1 MKKMKIALLVLA
13 IVTNEAY
20 ANDPTKNFTII
31 VDGKVF
37 EINPGETLHEKSK
50 SGNRINITLKRKEF
64 ANFSSGPLQFE
75 YRGDLSVAS
84 TDIDNDIHQHLV
96 ASALGTL
103 LIVQQYD
110 KINPG
115 MLTEFM
121 LKQMT
126 DGDVAAAAKLE
137 STPLTL
143 KLADG
148 TEMKGVRATIK
159 SDKDD
164 VSMQVLA
171 ADTGVGGV
179 MAISRINNDMAKSE
193 QTIVDRFWSTLKVK
207 K

>member
-1 MKKMKIALLVLA
+1 MKNLCVASLIWLA
-13 IVTNEAY
+13 FASSGF
-20 ANDPTKNFTII
+20 AADATKNFILI
-31 VDGKVF
+31 VDGKNY
-37 EINPGETLHEKSK
+37 ELNPGDKLNAKSK
-50 SGNRINITLKRKEF
+50 AGKSISIELKRKEF
-64 ANFSSGPLQFE
+64 ATFVNGALQFE

-84 TDIDNDIHQHLV
+84 TNIDTDIHQHLV

-110 KINPG
+110 KINPA

-137 STPLTL
+137 STPYSM
-143 KLADG
+143 KLIDG
-148 TEMKGVRATIK
+148 TEMKGVKASIK
-159 SDKDD
+159 SEKDD

-179 MAISRINNDMAKSE
+179 MAISRINNDMGKND
-193 QTIVDRFWSTLKVK
+193 QPIIDRFWSTLKVK

>member
-1 MKKMKIALLVLA
+1 MKNLCVASLIWLA
-13 IVTNEAY
+13 FASSGF
-20 ANDPTKNFTII
+20 AADATKNFILII
-31 VDGKVF
+31 DGKNY
-37 EINPGETLHEKSK
+37 ELNPGDKLNAKSK
-50 SGNRINITLKRKEF
+50 AGKSISIELKRKEF
-64 ANFSSGPLQFE
+64 ATFVNGALQFE

-84 TDIDNDIHQHLV
+84 TNIDTDIHQHLV

-110 KINPG
+110 KINPA

-137 STPLTL
+137 STPYSM
-143 KLADG
+143 KLIDG
-148 TEMKGVRATIK
+148 TEMKGVKASIK
-159 SDKDD
+159 SEKDD

-179 MAISRINNDMAKSE
+179 MAISRINNDMGKND
-193 QTIVDRFWSTLKVK
+193 QPIIDRFWSTLKVK